1 MLFSALKQT
10 HSALITCDSERVIVA
25 FLQHSGYPQ
34 KWCIYSKIWLL
45 LAWCYPIRVI
55 IFSHPIRVIIFS
67 KSGARWARAAL
78 WSPTNPSNCGY
89 TMSLNM
95 ALDIALI
102 RHCDRIALIRHCDRT
117 VRIIIFKSYGLK
129 ATHNNNQQVKSMT
142 GVLNHIY
149 WIKCACATT

>member
-10 HSALITCDSERVIVA
+10 QGAPVTCDSEWVTVA
-25 FLQHSGYPQ
+25 SLQHSGYPQ
-34 KWCIYSKIWLL
+34 EWCIYSIIWLL
-45 LAWCYPIRVI
+45 HDWCYPIRVV
-55 IFSHPIRVIIFS
+55 FSHPIRVVFS

-78 WSPTNPSNCGY
+78 RGLTNPSNSGY

-95 ALDIALI
+95 ALNIALI

-129 ATHNNNQQVKSMT
+129 AMHNNNQQVKSMT